1 MLLTVYNDAFDNSF
15 YDSSGVRAHVGSG
28 FGYTSASKL
37 MVGHHMSSKMI
48 LMPSSEWVVQGV
60 CSSSCTGD
68 EDISDEEEVSRHAKG
83 FPILRHAEFS
93 LHGVE
98 GSRVSQLLRTYER
111 VALHDLRREKKIF
124 LL

>member
-1 MLLTVYNDAFDNSF
+1 MFLIFPQPTSDNLRYFMLLTVYNDAFDNSF

-28 FGYTSASKL
+28 SGYTSASKL

-93 LHGVE
+93 LHGPS
-98 GSRVSQLLRTYER
+98 GG
-111 VALHDLRREKKIF
+111 
-124 LL
+124 